1 MALAPLATTARPR
14 SRRASARAAQ
24 LATAAAASGAFVAL
38 ALVRVRHADA
48 LAIDRAVQR
57 VGRARFGAAPRA
69 WARGRRRSRPRR
81 AFDLLGTLSS
91 DVATTIAGLAAGLAV
106 ARRHGLARALPVA
119 AAVPATNLAHG
130 AAKYSL
136 REPRPIVA
144 HLTGKHTPS
153 FPSGHAARGAAA
165 AGVLAHVAAREGLVP
180 LAVGLPVAAT
190 LALIG
195 GAQRV
200 WIERHWATDAVGGFA
215 LGAAVAAGVARLYDT
230 LGDAVHA
237 D

>member
-1 MALAPLATTARPR
+1 MPAPAAPIARPT

-24 LATAAAASGAFVAL
+24 LATAAAASGALVAL
-38 ALVRVRHADA
+38 ALVRVMHDDE
-48 LAIDRAVQR
+48 LAIDRRVQR
-57 VGRARFGAAPRA
+57 IGRTRFGAAPRA
-69 WARGRRRSRPRR
+69 WLRGRRRSRARL
-81 AFDLLGTLSS
+81 AFDAIGTLSS
-91 DVATTIAGLAAGLAV
+91 DWATTIAGIAAGLAV

-119 AAVPATNLAHG
+119 VAVPATNLAHG
-130 AAKYSL
+130 AVKYSL

-165 AGVLAHVAAREGLVP
+165 AGVLAHVASREGLVP
-180 LAVGLPVAAT
+180 LAVGLPIAAAVA
-190 LALIG
+190 LVS

-215 LGAAVAAGVARLYDT
+215 LGAAVAAGVARLYDA
-230 LGDAVHA
+230 LGEA
-237 D
+237 